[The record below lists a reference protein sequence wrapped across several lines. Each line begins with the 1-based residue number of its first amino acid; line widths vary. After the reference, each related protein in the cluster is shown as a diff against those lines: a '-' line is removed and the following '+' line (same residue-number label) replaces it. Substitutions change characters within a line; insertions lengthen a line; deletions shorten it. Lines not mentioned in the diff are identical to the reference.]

1 MTDQFT
7 DFIQD
12 DEEDEDN
19 EDLYTHHE
27 IKVDKGQSLLRID
40 KFLIDRL
47 PQISRN
53 RIQNAARV
61 ECLLV
66 NKSAVKSN
74 YKVKPGD
81 EITLLMP
88 HQKREL
94 EIIPEN
100 IPLDIVHEDDEVA
113 VINKPAGLVVH
124 PGYGNYTGTLVNAL
138 TFHFDNLPQKG
149 EYERPGIVHR
159 LDKNTSGVMV
169 VAKSDMAMSHLAKQ
183 FFERTTKRA
192 YWALVWGDL
201 TEDEG
206 IIEGNVGRNFKNRKV
221 MDVFP
226 EGDFGKYALT
236 TYKVLERF
244 DYVTLVECRL
254 KTGRTHQIRVH
265 FQHIGHPL
273 FGDIEYGGD
282 RILKGTHFTKYKQ
295 FVQNSFKI
303 LPRQAL
309 HAKSLGFKH
318 PVTGKEMFFESEI
331 PEDLSTIIDRWRNYL
346 SNRPLE

>member
-1 MTDQFT
+1 MVDQFS
-7 DFIQD
+7 DSAPEEEQD
-12 DEEDEDN
+12 DNEE
-19 EDLYTHHE
+19 LYTHFE
-27 IKVDKGQSLLRID
+27 VIVDRGQNPLRID

-53 RIQNAARV
+53 RLQNAAHA

-66 NKSAVKSN
+66 NNKPVKPN
-74 YKVKPGD
+74 YKVKPED
-81 EITLLMP
+81 TITLLMP

-100 IPLDIVHEDDEVA
+100 IPLNIVYEDDEVA
-113 VINKPAGLVVH
+113 VINKPAGMVVH
-124 PGYGNYTGTLVNAL
+124 PGYGNYTGTMVNAL
-138 TFHFDNLPQKG
+138 TYHFDNLPQKS

-159 LDKNTSGVMV
+159 IDKNTSGLLV
-169 VAKSDMAMSHLAKQ
+169 VAKTEWAMSHLAKQ
-183 FFERTTKRA
+183 FFDRTTKRA

-201 TEDEG
+201 NEDEG
-206 IIEGNVGRNFKNRKV
+206 VIEGNIGRNLKNRKV

-226 EGDFGKYALT
+226 DGDFGKYALT
-236 TYKVLERF
+236 TYKVLQRL

-254 KTGRTHQIRVH
+254 KTGRTHQIRAH
-265 FQHIGHPL
+265 FKFIGHPL
-273 FGDIEYGGD
+273 FGDFEYGGD
-282 RILKGTHFTKYKQ
+282 KILKGTHFTKYKQ
-295 FVQNSFKI
+295 FVQNSFNI

-318 PVTGKEMFFESEI
+318 PKTGNEMFFESEI
-331 PEDLSTIIDRWRNYL
+331 AEDLAIIIERWKNYL